1 MDILEYVDH
10 TELKAFAK
18 LEDIKKLCEEAKLNG
33 TASVCIPPS
42 YVKKVS
48 ELYPELRICT
58 VIGFPLGYNTTAVKV
73 FETQNALDNG
83 ADEIDMV
90 INIGWVKSGE
100 FELVSEEIRAI
111 KQVCGSK
118 ILKVIVEACYLSEE
132 EKIRLCKIVTE
143 AGADYIK
150 TSTGFGT
157 GGATF
162 EDVLLFKQNI
172 GEGVKIKA
180 AGGIRS
186 KEDMEKYL
194 ALGCDR
200 LGCSSAVKILGKK

>member
-18 LEDIKKLCEEAKLNG
+18 LEDIKKLCEEARLNG

-111 KQVCGSK
+111 KQACGSK